1 MADSEK
7 YSVFYT
13 MELYFVINGTDIVR
27 IDHDDIVS
35 FTVSNQYDTMTYP
48 MIRLRLYSDLS
59 VLQSLADSPDA
70 IRLRGSINSML
81 YEVSDK
87 DSPKPVSAISE
98 GLSVDLKVYMEMKN
112 IASSKMDKY
121 SAGLPRSIDDILNV
135 TNKVP
140 IEVFLYDDK
149 LVHAMKDQ
157 AQAVFKGMTIGTALN
172 AMMDHANIRNASVV
186 PFHNQTRFDQ
196 ILIPNLS
203 IIDAVSFFDTVYG
216 LYPKGGMMFGDTLSN
231 HLYICNLDSDY
242 QIFGFPLSIYVNAA
256 DNNNDNSGMMSVP
269 SGRNPLFSLRTSFEN
284 VSILTE
290 SDIEKVLRAE
300 RITSVNV
307 ETLDSSTT
315 NLPFYTES
323 ETSVS
328 NTLVTKQANDNISP
342 TLLLHKSTNP
352 YVATMSA
359 ARIEET
365 VTRIDVSGTG
375 WEVFELINP
384 ATRINLVFE
393 SPLRGVNMAANYR
406 ISFANHV
413 LTNVGN
419 SMFVATTTMT
429 LCKN

>member
-1 MADSEK
+1 MPDSEK

-13 MELYFVINGTDIVR
+13 MELHFVINGKDIVK

-35 FTVSNQYDTMTYP
+35 FTISNQYDTMTYP

-59 VLQSLADSPDA
+59 VLQALADDPDN
-70 IRLRGSINSML
+70 IRLRGSIDSML

-87 DSPKPVSAISE
+87 DSPKPVSAIS
-98 GLSVDLKVYMEMKN
+98 GGRGIDLKVYMEMKN

-121 SAGLPRSIDDILNV
+121 SDGLPRSIDDVLNV

-149 LVHAMKDQ
+149 LIHAMKDQ
-157 AQAVFKGMTIGTALN
+157 AQAVFKGMTIGTALD
-172 AMMDHANIRNASVV
+172 AMMDHANIRNKWID

-216 LYPKGGMMFGDTLSN
+216 LYPKGGMIFGDALSKG
-231 HLYICNLDSDY
+231 LYICNLDSDV
-242 QIFGFPLSIYVNAA
+242 QLSGFPLSIYVNAA
-256 DNNNDNSGMMSVP
+256 DNNNDNSGIMPVP
-269 SGRNPLFSLRTSFEN
+269 TGKNPLFSLRTSFEN

-315 NLPFYTES
+315 NLPFYTDS
-323 ETSVS
+323 ETPVS

-365 VTRIDVSGTG
+365 ITRIDVSGNG
-375 WEVFELINP
+375 WEVFEMINP
-384 ATRINLVFE
+384 TTRFNLVFE
-393 SPLRGVNMAANYR
+393 SPLRGVNMAAKYR

-419 SMFVATTTMT
+419 NMFVASTTMT
-429 LCKN
+429 LCTN